1 MSYPLE
7 GLKVL
12 DMSRVLAGPL
22 AGRLLSD
29 LGADVVKIEPPDG
42 DITRLWGAEIGGIAG
57 YFNQQNVGKRDICI
71 DMSVEGAAE
80 LVKALVKEADI
91 LVENFRPNVMAR
103 FGLDYT
109 SLKAVNPRLIMLSIS
124 GFGANGP
131 ESLRAAYAPI
141 IHAEIGLVARQS
153 GLIDAPECES
163 DKKYTDIAVPV
174 ADTNASLHGLV
185 GLLSA
190 LYMRARTGLG
200 QHIDLAMIDASLI
213 NDDQVQYALE
223 DSGATRAMPP
233 EIWDT
238 ATGPVIIAGDFRY
251 IWRKLVDTCGVQDPT
266 PPGAA
271 LDDKIRLRR
280 AAAQKFIRELPD
292 RETLIQSLGDMN
304 LAWGDVRDIES
315 IQNQPTVKH
324 RGSIVE
330 VDNKEGG
337 TRPVVQSPYR
347 FSDAESGIRGPA
359 PARGEHNLA
368 VLGDWL
374 GFDEMEVQEH
384 ITSGV
389 LVAPVENKDR
399 V

>member
-29 LGADVVKIEPPDG
+29 LGADVVKVEPPDG

-71 DMSVEGAAE
+71 DMSVDGGPE
-80 LVKALVKEADI
+80 LVKALAKEADI
-91 LVENFRPNVMAR
+91 LVENFRPSVMPR
-103 FGLDYT
+103 YGLDYD
-109 SLKAVNPRLIMLSIS
+109 SLKTLNPRLIMLSIS

-153 GLIDAPECES
+153 DLGGG
-163 DKKYTDIAVPV
+163 KYTDIAVPV

-190 LYMRARTGLG
+190 LYMRERTGMG
-200 QHIDLAMIDASLI
+200 QHIDLAMIDASLV

-223 DSGATRAMPP
+223 DSAATRAMPP

-238 ATGPVIIAGDFRY
+238 VTGPVIIAGDFRH
-251 IWRKLVDTCGVQDPT
+251 IWRKLVEDCGMQDPT
-266 PPGAA
+266 PPGAP
-271 LDDKIRLRR
+271 LNDKIRLRR
-280 AAAQKFIRELPD
+280 AAAQKFVRELPD
-292 RETLIQSLGDMN
+292 RKTLIHTLDGMN
-304 LAWGDVRDIES
+304 LAWGDVRGIES
-315 IQNQPTVKH
+315 IQEQPTVKH

-359 PARGEHNLA
+359 PAMGEHNFD
-368 VLGDWL
+368 VLVGWL
-374 GFDEMEVQEH
+374 GKAEKDVQEYLA
-384 ITSGV
+384 SGI
-389 LVAPVENKDR
+389 LVAAGNKKDR

>member
-7 GLKVL
+7 GLRVL

-29 LGADVVKIEPPDG
+29 LGADVVKVEPPDG
-42 DITRLWGAEIGGIAG
+42 DITRLWGAEFGGIAG
-57 YFNQQNVGKRDICI
+57 YFNQQNVGKRNICI
-71 DMSVEGAAE
+71 DMSVEGGTE
-80 LVKALVKEADI
+80 LVKALVREADI
-91 LVENFRPNVMAR
+91 LVENFRPSVMPR
-103 FGLDYT
+103 FGLGYET
-109 SLKAVNPRLIMLSIS
+109 LKEINPRLIMLSIS

-153 GLIDAPECES
+153 GLINAGAS
-163 DKKYTDIAVPV
+163 GQKYTDIAVPV

-190 LYMRARTGLG
+190 LYMREQTGAG

-213 NDDQVQYALE
+213 NDDQVHYALE
-223 DSGATRAMPP
+223 DSAATRAMPP

-238 ATGPVIIAGDFRY
+238 VTGPVIIAGDFRH
-251 IWRKLVDTCGVQDPT
+251 IWKKLVEDCDMKDPT
-266 PPGAA
+266 PEGAP
-271 LDDKIRLRR
+271 LKDKIRLRR

-292 RETLIQSLGDMN
+292 RKSLIDALSGMN
-304 LAWGDVRDIES
+304 LAWGDVRDIAT
-315 IQNQPTVKH
+315 IRDQPTVKH

-347 FSDAESGIRGPA
+347 FSGAESGIRGPA
-359 PARGEHNLA
+359 PAMGEHNVV
-368 VLGDWL
+368 VLRDWL
-374 GFDEMEVQEH
+374 GKGEDDVQKYLS
-384 ITSGV
+384 SGV
-389 LVAPVENKDR
+389 LIAPVKEQKDH